1 VFSAEVLKLFAELE
15 AVPSRRRNG
24 AAFKD
29 RAHQLA
35 RQLGLTAEWW
45 TGNSVTDTS
54 ARSIHPEEYVAYANW
69 HRCRAV
75 RKELL
80 RATAGADQLMRIN

>member
-1 VFSAEVLKLFAELE
+1 MGRFRSLDAAT
-15 AVPSRRRNG
+15 RN
-24 AAFKD
+24 
-29 RAHQLA
+29 R
-35 RQLGLTAEWW
+35 TI
-45 TGNSVTDTS
+45 SVTDTS